1 MIPIG
6 IVEPL
11 LAAPVLLAALAALAA
26 LVLLLAALVLLAE
39 LVLLLAELHAVAVTS
54 TTAAAAPMKYPLLRM
69 SFPNF
74 VAPGTGHRPEGEPAG
89 AGRS

>member
-11 LAAPVLLAALAALAA
+11 LAAPVLLLAAPVLLLAALVLLAALAA
-26 LVLLLAALVLLAE
+26 LVLLLAE
-39 LVLLLAELHAVAVTS
+39 LQAVAVSS
-54 TTAAAAPMKYPLLRM
+54 TTAAATPMKYLLLRM

-74 VAPGTGHRPEGEPAG
+74 VAPGIGRKAEPAG